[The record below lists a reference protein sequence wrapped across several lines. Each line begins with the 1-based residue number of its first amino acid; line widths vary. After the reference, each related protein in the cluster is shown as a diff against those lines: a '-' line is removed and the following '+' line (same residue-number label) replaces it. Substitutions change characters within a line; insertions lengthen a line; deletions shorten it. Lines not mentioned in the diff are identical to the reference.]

1 MKTHIN
7 HIFTKT
13 SLRDRAQLVR
23 YAYQHG
29 LVPAARLTRPG
40 RRASTRGW
48 TRDLNF
54 RADGGRTAAA

>member
-29 LVPAARLTRPG
+29 LVRPG
-40 RRASTRGW
+40 
-48 TRDLNF
+48 
-54 RADGGRTAAA
+54 